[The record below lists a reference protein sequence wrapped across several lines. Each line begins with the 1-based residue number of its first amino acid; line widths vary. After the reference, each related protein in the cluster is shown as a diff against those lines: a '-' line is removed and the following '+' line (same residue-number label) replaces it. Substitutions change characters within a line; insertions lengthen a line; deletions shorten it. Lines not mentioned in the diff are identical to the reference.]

1 MNAILADMENCYG
14 NSSHTV
20 LAKRSKEE
28 AWLSNSGWWLRAG

>member
-1 MNAILADMENCYG
+1 MQAILADMENCYG

-28 AWLSNSGWWLRAG
+28 AQLSNSEWWLARG